1 MLLFASCIV
10 RHLRVVEA
18 VSACLE
24 GSVIG
29 V

>member
-10 RHLRVVEA
+10 RHLRAVEA

-24 GSVIG
+24 GSVIE